1 MFELIKN
8 ILMKSSAVNEDW
20 SERPDGLQIAVCVVL
35 LEVANADDVLT
46 REDQAQIMQFFEQ
59 NAKLSETA
67 AEELLNLAE
76 HVRRQAVELWQFTHL
91 ISENFSVDD
100 KLKLVETM
108 WRIIYIDGRLE
119 TQEDY
124 LIHKLSTLL
133 GLRHSELIDVKVRVL
148 EERKRS
154 GPAVAADG
162 NDSRQSET

>member
-1 MFELIKN
+1 MFESIKS
-8 ILMKSSAVNEDW
+8 ILMKSASSQEEW
-20 SERPDGLQIAVCVVL
+20 SVRPDALQIAVCVVL

-46 REDQAQIMQFFEQ
+46 PDDQAQIMQFFEQ

-76 HVRRQAVELWQFTHL
+76 HARRQAVELWQFTHL
-91 ISENFSVDD
+91 ISENFSVED
-100 KLKLVETM
+100 KMKLVETM

-133 GLRHSELIDVKVRVL
+133 GLRHSELIDLKVRVL
-148 EERKRS
+148 QER
-154 GPAVAADG
+154 
-162 NDSRQSET
+162 RQAGAGDASEQNEGH